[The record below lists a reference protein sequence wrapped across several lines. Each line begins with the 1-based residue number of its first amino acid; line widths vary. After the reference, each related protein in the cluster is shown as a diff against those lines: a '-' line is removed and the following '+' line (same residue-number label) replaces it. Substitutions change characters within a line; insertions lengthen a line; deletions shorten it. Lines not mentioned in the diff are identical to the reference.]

1 MAASVHSAVMKHLP
15 SDFAEDLTQVLEP
28 ADRAAAADIIK
39 AASALDDEGLRT
51 FLELFAQR
59 VRESGALITHVELK
73 GFLVASKRSRRLRG
87 L

>member
-1 MAASVHSAVMKHLP
+1 MEHLP
-15 SDFAEDLTQVLEP
+15 PNFAEDLAQVLEP
-28 ADRAAAADIIK
+28 SHRGAAAGIIK

-59 VRESGALITHVELK
+59 VRDSGEPITHDELQT
-73 GFLVASKRSRRLRG
+73 FLAAAAKSRRAHG

>member
-1 MAASVHSAVMKHLP
+1 MKHMP
-15 SDFAEDLTQVLEP
+15 PNFAEDLAQVLEP

-39 AASALDDEGLRT
+39 AASALDDASLRT

-59 VRESGALITHVELK
+59 VRESAVPITHAELT
-73 GFLVASKRSRRLRG
+73 GFLLASKRSRRLRG